1 MQCRRVPIDI
11 EINKGKV
18 DVYMVTFFKNNGFA
32 LLVALLCIAAPE
44 LALAAGG
51 ADTGA
56 STGNNIK
63 SWLDT
68 WIPIACTIGVI
79 VSFLVWLFHL
89 ISAGFMFRLA
99 IAMVGIGSASYLV
112 SLTGIGS

>member
-1 MQCRRVPIDI
+1 MPIDI
-11 EINKGKV
+11 EINEGKV
-18 DVYMVTFFKNNGFA
+18 EVYMVTFFKNNGFA

-51 ADTGA
+51 VDTGA

>member
-1 MQCRRVPIDI
+1 MI
-11 EINKGKV
+11 
-18 DVYMVTFFKNNGFA
+18 TFFKNHGFA

-79 VSFLVWLFHL
+79 CSFLAWLFHL
-89 ISAGFMFRLA
+89 ISPAFMFRLA
-99 IAMVGIGSASYLV
+99 VSMVGIGSAAYLV

>member
-1 MQCRRVPIDI
+1 MPIDI

-18 DVYMVTFFKNNGFA
+18 GVYMITFFKKHGFA

-68 WIPIACTIGVI
+68 WIPMACTIAVI
-79 VSFLVWLFHL
+79 VSFLAWLFHL

-99 IAMVGIGSASYLV
+99 MSMIGIGSAAYLV

>member
-1 MQCRRVPIDI
+1 
-11 EINKGKV
+11 
-18 DVYMVTFFKNNGFA
+18 MVTFFKNNGFA

-68 WIPIACTIGVI
+68 DSYRLYYRRDRVVP
-79 VSFLVWLFHL
+79 
-89 ISAGFMFRLA
+89 RLA
-99 IAMVGIGSASYLV
+99 VPSYFRWFYVPSRNRNGWHWLRIISGIPDWYRQLINGEY
-112 SLTGIGS
+112 IPH

>member
-1 MQCRRVPIDI
+1 
-11 EINKGKV
+11 
-18 DVYMVTFFKNNGFA
+18 MVTFFKNNGFA

-44 LALAAGG
+44 LALAGG

-63 SWLDT
+63 AWLDT
-68 WIPIACTIGVI
+68 WIPIACTIIVI
-79 VSFLVWLFHL
+79 VSFLVWLAHL
-89 ISAGFMFRLA
+89 ISAGFMFRMA
-99 IAMVGIGSASYLV
+99 IAMIGIGSASYLV

>member
-1 MQCRRVPIDI
+1 
-11 EINKGKV
+11 
-18 DVYMVTFFKNNGFA
+18 MVTFFKNNGFA

-63 SWLDT
+63 SWLVL
-68 WIPIACTIGVI
+68 CS
-79 VSFLVWLFHL
+79 VSQSQWL
-89 ISAGFMFRLA
+89 ALA
-99 IAMVGIGSASYLV
+99 PHHIWYP
-112 SLTGIGS
+112 

>member
-1 MQCRRVPIDI
+1 
-11 EINKGKV
+11 
-18 DVYMVTFFKNNGFA
+18 MVNFFKNNGVV
-32 LLVALLCIAAPE
+32 LLAALLCVAAPE
-44 LALAAGG
+44 LVLAAGG

-56 STGNNIK
+56 RTGNNIK

-68 WIPIACTIGVI
+68 WIPITCTIGVMI
-79 VSFLVWLFHL
+79 SFLVWLFHL